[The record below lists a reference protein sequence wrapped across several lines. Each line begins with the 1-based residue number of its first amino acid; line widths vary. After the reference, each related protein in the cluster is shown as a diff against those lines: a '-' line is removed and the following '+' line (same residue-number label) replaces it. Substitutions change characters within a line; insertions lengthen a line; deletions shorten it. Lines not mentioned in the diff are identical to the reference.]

1 MASLLGQFFSRIK
14 GSQEDIASIGLAY
27 ILNSSEFSRRM
38 LKNFIFDKSNI
49 NIGEVNYITQSV
61 GGKLER
67 PDISGIDT
75 EGNEKMII
83 EAKFW
88 ASLTKNQPI
97 EYLNRLHENSV
108 LLFICPKLREVALFN
123 ELKFRLEKDELSIKL
138 YENKIQLDNNKCII
152 ITNWTFLL
160 NYMKNMLNDNNEKLL
175 VSDVDQ
181 LIGFCEI
188 IDNSSFLPINE
199 MDLSPSVAKRIN
211 SFYDFCDKIFDK
223 LLEIYNF
230 DPAGVRA
237 TGLRYG
243 YARYFLINNFGMGFI
258 LNMKFWEKQYNTPF
272 WFLVKEGWNDQSIEF
287 KKKLNQ
293 IAVKLKL
300 RTIEHEKILY
310 FAIFPDIDEV
320 EDVLLNKITNILQK
334 IIKEISE

>member
-1 MASLLGQFFSRIK
+1 MSSLLGQFFSRIK
-14 GSQEDIASIGLAY
+14 GSQEDIASNGIAY
-27 ILNSSEFSRRM
+27 ILNSSELARKVM
-38 LKNFIFDKSNI
+38 KDFIFDKTNT
-49 NIGEVNYITQSV
+49 NIGEVNYLTQSI
-61 GGKLER
+61 GSKLER

-75 EGNEKMII
+75 EGNEKIII

-97 EYLNRLHENSV
+97 EYLNRLTENSV

-123 ELKFRLEKDELSIKL
+123 ELKFRLENDELSIKI

-152 ITNWTFLL
+152 ITNWAFLL
-160 NYMKNMLNDNNEKLL
+160 NYIKNMLNDNNEKLL

-181 LIGFCEI
+181 LIGFCDV

-199 MDLSPSVAKRIN
+199 MDLSPSIAKRIN
-211 SFYDFCDKIFDK
+211 SFYDLCDKVFDK
-223 LLEIYNF
+223 LLTIY
-230 DPAGVRA
+230 DVDTSGLRA
-237 TGLRYG
+237 TAFRNG
-243 YARYFLINNFGMGFI
+243 YVRYFVINNFGMGFTFNI
-258 LNMKFWEKQYNTPF
+258 KFWEKYYNTPF
-272 WFLVKEGWNDQSIEF
+272 WYYVKEGWNDQNVEF

-293 IAVKLKL
+293 IAIKLKL
-300 RTIEHEKILY
+300 RTVEHENILY

-320 EDVLLNKITNILQK
+320 EEILLDKITKIIQN

>member
-14 GSQEDIASIGLAY
+14 GSQEDIASNGLAY
-27 ILNSSEFSRRM
+27 ILDSSEFTRKI
-38 LKNFIFDKSNI
+38 LKDFIFDKSNI
-49 NIGEVNYITQSV
+49 NIGELKYITQSI

-67 PDISGIDT
+67 PDISGIDM
-75 EGNEKMII
+75 EGNEKLII

-88 ASLTKNQPI
+88 ASLTKNQPT

-123 ELKFRLEKDELSIKL
+123 ELKFRLENDELTIKT
-138 YENKIQLDNNKCII
+138 YENKIQLDNNKCIV

-160 NYMKNMLNDNNEKLL
+160 NYIKNMLNDNNEKLL
-175 VSDVDQ
+175 ISDVDQ

-199 MDLSPSVAKRIN
+199 MDLSPSIAKRIN
-211 SFYDFCDKIFDK
+211 SFYDLCDKIFDK
-223 LLEIYNF
+223 LLDIYKF
-230 DPAGVRA
+230 DTSKCRA

-243 YARYFLINNFGMGFI
+243 YARYFIINNFGMGFV

-272 WFLVKEGWNDQSIEF
+272 WFFVKEEWNDQSIEF
-287 KKKLNQ
+287 KRKLNQ
-293 IAVKLKL
+293 IAIKLKL
-300 RTIEHEKILY
+300 RTIEQENTLY
-310 FAIFPDIDEV
+310 FAIFPNIDEI
-320 EDVLLNKITNILQK
+320 EDVLLNKITDIIQK